1 MDGPIPLGTRVET
14 VKPDQESKDWTARAL
29 AARKWGVTGTVVKE
43 HDAHGLFYDVEHEDG
58 TMGYYEPRELE
69 AAAAA
74 REGEEGV
81 S

>member
-1 MDGPIPLGTRVET
+1 MDGTIPIGTRVKT
-14 VKPDQESKDWTARAL
+14 VKPDQESKDWNARAL
-29 AARKWGVTGTVVKE
+29 AARKWGVMGKTVKE

-69 AAAAA
+69 AVAAA
-74 REGEEGV
+74 REGEGGV